1 MRKLKN
7 ILVTGGSGFIG
18 SNFIHYLFKNNFQG
32 KIINLDCLTYAGNPD
47 NLKSIEKNKNIKGKK
62 YFFEKVNICDRHRL
76 EKIFRKYQI
85 DTVVHFAAESHVDR
99 SIQNPKKF
107 IETNI
112 TGTFTLLDVAKNYWD
127 TFLSSTKEEFL
138 FHHISTDEVYGS
150 LPYTGTF
157 TEESPLNPSSPYS
170 ASKAACEEILFS
182 YFYTY
187 GMPVTISNCSNNYGP
202 YQFPEKLIPLMIT
215 NILSKKELPLY
226 GSGKNIRDWI
236 YVEDHI
242 SAICKILKSGRPGQK
257 YNISASQELSN
268 IEVLEKIIQVVS
280 KKTKEDCQQIKK
292 RIVFV
297 KDRPGHDF
305 RYAMDSSKIQNE
317 LLWQPKYSFEEG
329 LEKTVDWYLENTGWT
344 KRLLKTKS

>member
-32 KIINLDCLTYAGNPD
+32 KIVNLDCLTYAGNRD
-47 NLKSIEKNKNIKGKK
+47 NLKSIEKNKNINGKK

-99 SIQNPKKF
+99 SIQNPEKF

-112 TGTFTLLDVAKNYWD
+112 TGTFTLLDAAKNYWAA
-127 TFLSSTKEEFL
+127 FPSSEKEDFL

-150 LPYTGTF
+150 LSYTGTF
-157 TEESPLNPSSPYS
+157 TEESPLRPSSPYS
-170 ASKAACEEILFS
+170 ASKAAAEEILLS

-187 GMPVTISNCSNNYGP
+187 GMPITISNCGNNYGP
-202 YQFPEKLIPLMIT
+202 CQFPEKLIPLMIT

-242 SAICKILKSGRPGQK
+242 RAICKILKNGRPGQK
-257 YNISASQELSN
+257 YNISASRELSN
-268 IEVLEKIIQVVS
+268 IDVLEKIIQVIS
-280 KKTKEDCQQIKK
+280 KKTKEDSHEIKK

-305 RYAMDSSKIQNE
+305 RYSMDSSKIQNE
-317 LLWQPKYSFEEG
+317 LSWQPNFSFEEG
-329 LEKTVDWYLENTGWT
+329 LEKTVDWYVENTDWT